1 MADADDIAGG
11 GGSKRPDDPG
21 RSIADRPRGMFRRK
35 GPLRRVILFCA
46 LAVCLLLVGV
56 FASTRGPIAVLIAE
70 SRIRAALNVDVS
82 VDRAR
87 IALNGSVRL
96 FGVTLSVPG
105 HDGIAADFLEVPR
118 VSARI
123 GAGRLAS
130 MDLYDPVVRISESRV
145 NGTLNIESIPVPTRR
160 GTPGVFEIPTVR
172 VHGAMIELGEHD
184 ATRYRSLA
192 RVLADGELTRAPD
205 EGYTVS
211 LIERAGGRAS
221 PLRFEGVIVADELE
235 IRTSAIDL
243 SRWPASSMPPSIRGA
258 MELLSL
264 DGVVD
269 SAVFTLTREA
279 GPNLRATVSRV
290 GVTLPFAATDGGP
303 LIRMRDVNG
312 RIELRPRGVEATLDG
327 LFEDLRYTVT
337 LNYDGIDASAP
348 FQAEMRTT
356 NFRLETRPALLPFV
370 PRLVVERLE
379 LFSNPTADLDATV
392 TIQRRIDDLGV
403 IGPVEVGGWLQVRN
417 GTASFRDFPYP
428 FQRMEGIVHFD
439 SDRIEIRRL
448 SGRSASGATLFATG
462 VIGPLTDYAE
472 VDVRV
477 EVENAPLD
485 DLMKEALGT
494 RGDIVSQL
502 IDDEHE
508 AELRKRG
515 LLGEGESEFATGGV
529 GDIDVR
535 VRRELGPESIW
546 TTEVRVFFDEL
557 RLVPRAFP
565 IPLIARGVLI
575 DVYNNDARVTGE
587 SFTSLAG
594 GDAQITIDLDLSG
607 GGASPDV
614 RVGAREAPA
623 GPLLEYAVIHAG
635 AARPGAEEGERA
647 ALTRLLG
654 GMHLRGLVDASVSV
668 AERDDGSLGVDAW
681 VDLAGLVAEVGR
693 ADRQRGVTLREVNG
707 SVVVTENDAAV
718 DLFAR
723 AFRDE
728 QPAGDVSTKA
738 VVRFPRELPDASPEA
753 LIEAQMDAVALD
765 LGLPLDR
772 AARIFSPEAG
782 EALGGVIERLRPSG
796 RSDVALRYNSGE
808 EAGPELILRGP
819 ERASILS
826 PLGRVEFSGQGGELR
841 VYPGR
846 VLQFDAF
853 DATLSSGGEVAAE
866 VRLDGRYAL
875 DGEMETGRG
884 VNARVSDARFE
895 SSVFREALV
904 RAFGERAAEEYDTLA
919 PAGRFDALL
928 LISPPAEA
936 EADPIVTG
944 RIEPQRLAFDREGR
958 RVILT
963 EIEGGVD
970 LYERGLR
977 LSGLAFEGV
986 GWSGELAGELRAPAD
1001 GRARADAR
1009 LRVNAESLSGDLLA
1023 VVPAALR
1030 ERIEAIGAVIEG
1042 PLALDLQE
1050 FGVDFD
1056 GSESPPFT
1064 AAGML
1069 EFDRARAE
1077 VGVEVREA
1085 TGRLA
1090 FEFVSETDRPQRFQV
1105 DAVASS
1111 ARLAGISARNINAE
1125 ILHGARPGSIRLERF
1140 SADCHGG
1147 RIGASALV
1155 EPSAGDRR
1163 AYTASIRLS
1172 DVRLA
1177 PVLAELGTADSP
1189 PDGAVALQL
1198 GEPPD
1203 GSRGLVSA
1211 ELSLGGWV
1219 GTTRGRRGRGVAQI
1233 GAGPVLELPLIGRLI
1248 EVSNLQ
1254 LPRSGRF
1261 DLAILGFFVENDRVT
1276 FDELSIFT
1284 ESVEVFG
1291 YGTMDWPTR
1300 ELDLR
1305 LASRAVRPIPV
1316 LSPIVEQ
1323 FRDELIVAR
1332 VVGPVESTRI
1342 ITEPLPG
1349 TRDLIR
1355 RLLGREP
1362 SAEERRLLDL
1372 RERMEQNRALA
1383 RRLGDRA
1390 RRPEASEPER

>member
-11 GGSKRPDDPG
+11 GGSKRPGEPGPPKGDP
-21 RSIADRPRGMFRRK
+21 PRGLLRRR
-35 GPLRRVILFCA
+35 GPLRRTIFICILTICV
-46 LAVCLLLVGV
+46 LLGAVFV
-56 FASTRGPIAVLIAE
+56 STRGPIAAKIAE
-70 SRIRAALNVDVS
+70 SRIRAALNVDVK

-87 IALNGSVRL
+87 IGLDGAVHMV
-96 FGVTLSVPG
+96 GVTLSVPG
-105 HDGIAADFLEVPR
+105 HAGIAADFLEVPR
-118 VSARI
+118 ISARI
-123 GAGRLAS
+123 GAGRLTS
-130 MDLYDPVVRISESRV
+130 MDLYDPVVRISESLV
-145 NGTLNIESIPVPTRR
+145 NGTLNIESVPVPTRR
-160 GTPGVFEIPTVR
+160 GTPGVFEIPSVR
-172 VHGAMIELGEHD
+172 VHGVMIELGEHD

-205 EGYTVS
+205 EGYTIS
-211 LIERAGGRAS
+211 LIERAGGRLS
-221 PLRFEGVIVADELE
+221 PLRFDGTIVAEELE
-235 IRTSAIDL
+235 IRTSSIDL

-269 SAVFTLTREA
+269 SAEFTLTREA
-279 GPNLRATVSRV
+279 GPNLKASVARV
-290 GVTLPFAATDGGP
+290 GVTLPFAATEGGP

-337 LNYDGIDASAP
+337 LNYEGIDANAP
-348 FQAEMRTT
+348 FQAEMRAT
-356 NFRLETRPALLPFV
+356 NFRLESRPALLPFV

-392 TIQRRIDDLGV
+392 TIQRRVDDLGV

-428 FQRMEGIVHFD
+428 FERMEGIVLFD

-448 SGRSASGATLFATG
+448 SGRSASGATMFASG
-462 VIGPLTDYAE
+462 VIGPPTDSAE
-472 VDVRV
+472 VDIRV
-477 EVENAPLD
+477 EVEHAPLD

-508 AELRKRG
+508 AELRARG
-515 LLGEGESEFATGGV
+515 LLGEGEAAFSTGGV
-529 GDIDVR
+529 SDIEVR
-535 VRRELGPESIW
+535 VRRELGKESIW
-546 TTEVRVFFDEL
+546 TTEVKVRFDEL

-587 SFTSLAG
+587 HFSSLAG
-594 GDAQITIDLDLSG
+594 GDAQIAIDLDLSD

-614 RVGAREAPA
+614 RVGAREVPA
-623 GPLLEYAVIHAG
+623 GPLLEYAVVHSG

-647 ALTRLLG
+647 ALARLLP
-654 GMHLRGLVDASVSV
+654 GMNLRGLVDASVSV
-668 AERDDGSLGVDAW
+668 GERDDGSIGVDAW
-681 VDLAGLVAEVGR
+681 IDLAGLVAEVGR
-693 ADRQRGVTLREVNG
+693 AGALAGVVLREVNG
-707 SVVVTENDAAV
+707 SVVVTETDATV
-718 DLFAR
+718 DIFAR
-723 AFRDE
+723 AFKNE
-728 QPAGDVSTKA
+728 EPAGDLDAKA
-738 VVRFPRELPDASPEA
+738 LVRFPRELPEA
-753 LIEAQMDAVALD
+753 LVEAQMDARSLE

-772 AARIFSPEAG
+772 AARVFSPEAG
-782 EALGGVIERLRPSG
+782 EALAAAIERLRPSG
-796 RSDVALRYNSGE
+796 RADVALRYRSADPDTPELSLSRPEDVSILTPFGRVAFSGE
-808 EAGPELILRGP
+808 RGT
-819 ERASILS
+819 
-826 PLGRVEFSGQGGELR
+826 LR
-841 VYPGR
+841 VLPGQ
-846 VLQFDAF
+846 LLGFEAF
-853 DATLSSGGEVAAE
+853 DATITHDGEIAAE
-866 VRLDGRYAL
+866 VRLDGRYPMG
-875 DGEMETGRG
+875 DPNGERG
-884 VNARVSDARFE
+884 EGVSARIAEARVE
-895 SSVFREALV
+895 SGLFRAILQRVFGA
-904 RAFGERAAEEYDTLA
+904 RAAELYDALD
-919 PAGRFDALL
+919 PAGRFNGLL
-928 LISPPAEA
+928 RISPPSDPD
-936 EADPIVTG
+936 ADPVVTG
-944 RIEPQRLAFDREGR
+944 RVEPKRLAFDREGR

-963 EIEGGVD
+963 EIEGAIE
-970 LYERGLR
+970 LFERGLR
-977 LSGLAFEGV
+977 LSGLAFQGV
-986 GWSGELAGELRAPAD
+986 GWSGELAGEVRAAED
-1001 GRARADAR
+1001 GPTRADAR
-1009 LRVNAESLSGDLLA
+1009 LRVDAESLSGDLLA
-1023 VVPAALR
+1023 VVPGMLR
-1030 ERIEAIGAVIEG
+1030 ERIDAIDGVIEG
-1042 PLALDLQE
+1042 PLSLDLQE
-1050 FGVDFD
+1050 FGVELD
-1056 GSESPPFT
+1056 GSDSPPFS
-1064 AAGML
+1064 AAGTL

-1077 VGVEVREA
+1077 VGVELREA

-1090 FEFVSETDRPQRFQV
+1090 FEIRDERDERGNRRERFQI
-1105 DAVASS
+1105 DAFAPT
-1111 ARLAGISARNINAE
+1111 ARLSGIGTRNISAQIVS
-1125 ILHGARPGSIRLERF
+1125 GSRPGSIRLERF

-1147 RIGASALV
+1147 RIGADALI
-1155 EPSAGDRR
+1155 ETSDGGRR

-1177 PVLAELGTADSP
+1177 PVLADL
-1189 PDGAVALQL
+1189 GAVGEPPESLTAQL
-1198 GEPPD
+1198 GDPPD
-1203 GSRGLVSA
+1203 GSRGLISA

-1219 GTTRGRRGRGVAQI
+1219 GTTRGRRGRGVAQV
-1233 GAGPVLELPLIGRLI
+1233 GAGPVLELPLLGRLI

-1284 ESVEVFG
+1284 ETVEVFG

-1305 LASRAVRPIPV
+1305 LASRAVRPIPL

-1332 VVGPVESTRI
+1332 VVGPVDSTRI
-1342 ITEPLPG
+1342 VTEPLPG

-1383 RRLGDRA
+1383 RRVGDRA
-1390 RRPEASEPER
+1390 RRTESSDPDR

>member
-1 MADADDIAGG
+1 MADADDIADG

-21 RSIADRPRGMFRRK
+21 RSIADRPRGILRRK
-35 GPLRRVILFCA
+35 GPLRRAIFFCA
-46 LAVCLLLVGV
+46 LAVCLLLVVV
-56 FASTRGPIAVLIAE
+56 FASTRGPIAVMIAE
-70 SRIRAALNVDVS
+70 SRIRAALNVDVK

-118 VSARI
+118 VTARI

-130 MDLYDPVVRISESRV
+130 MDLHDPVVRISESLV

-221 PLRFEGVIVADELE
+221 PLRFEGAIVADELE

-279 GPNLRATVSRV
+279 GPILRTTVSRV
-290 GVTLPFAATDGGP
+290 GVTLPFAATEGGP

-337 LNYDGIDASAP
+337 LNYEGIDASAP

-370 PRLVVERLE
+370 PRLVVDRLE

-392 TIQRRIDDLGV
+392 TIQRRKDDMGV

-439 SDRIEIRRL
+439 RDRIEIRRI

-485 DLMKEALGT
+485 DLMKEALGA

-508 AELRKRG
+508 AELRERG
-515 LLGEGESEFATGGV
+515 LLGEGEAAFATGGV

-535 VRRELGPESIW
+535 VRRKLGPESIW
-546 TTEVRVFFDEL
+546 TTEVKVFFEEL

-565 IPLIARGVLI
+565 IPLIAQNVLI

-587 SFTSLAG
+587 RFTSLAG

-614 RVGAREAPA
+614 RVGAREVPA

-635 AARPGAEEGERA
+635 AARQGAEEGERA
-647 ALTRLLG
+647 ALNRLLG
-654 GMHLRGLVDASVSV
+654 GLHLRGLVDASVSV
-668 AERDDGSLGVDAW
+668 AQRDDGSIGVDAW
-681 VDLAGLVAEVGR
+681 VDLTGLVAEAGR
-693 ADRQRGVTLREVNG
+693 TDAQRGVTLREVNG
-707 SVVVTENDAAV
+707 SVVVTENDATV

-723 AFRDE
+723 AFKEE
-728 QPAGDVSTKA
+728 QPAGDISTKA
-738 VVRFPRELPDASPEA
+738 VVRFPRELPEA
-753 LIEAQMDAVALD
+753 LIEAQMDALALD

-772 AARIFSPEAG
+772 AARVFSPEAG

-796 RSDVALRYNSGE
+796 RSDVALRYDSGD
-808 EAGPELILRGP
+808 EAGPELVLRGP

-826 PLGRVEFSGQGGELR
+826 PLGRIEFSGLGGELR

-875 DGEMETGRG
+875 DGERENGPG
-884 VNARVSDARFE
+884 VNAHVSDGRVE

-904 RAFGERAAEEYDTLA
+904 RAFGERAAEQYDTLA
-919 PAGRFDALL
+919 PAGRFDAFL
-928 LISPPAEA
+928 LISPPDEA

-944 RIEPQRLAFDREGR
+944 RIEPQRLAFDRQGR

-963 EIEGGVD
+963 EIEGGVE
-970 LYERGLR
+970 LFERRLR
-977 LSGLAFEGV
+977 LRGLAFRGV
-986 GWSGELAGELRAPAD
+986 GWSGELAGEIRAPAD
-1001 GRARADAR
+1001 SQARADAS

-1030 ERIEAIGAVIEG
+1030 ERIDAIGAVIEG

-1056 GSESPPFT
+1056 GSDSPPFT

-1069 EFDRARAE
+1069 EFERARAE

-1090 FEFVSETDRPQRFQV
+1090 FQFVSETDEPQRFEV

-1111 ARLAGISARNINAE
+1111 ARLAGIAARNINAE
-1125 ILHGARPGSIRLERF
+1125 ILQGARPGSIRLERF

-1177 PVLAELGTADSP
+1177 PVLADLGTTGPP
-1189 PDGAVALQL
+1189 PDGAIAAQL
-1198 GEPPD
+1198 GDPPD
-1203 GSRGLVSA
+1203 GSRGLISA

-1233 GAGPVLELPLIGRLI
+1233 GTGPVLELPLMGRLV

-1284 ESVEVFG
+1284 ESVEIFG

-1300 ELDLR
+1300 EVDLR

-1342 ITEPLPG
+1342 VTEPLPG

-1372 RERMEQNRALA
+1372 RERMEQNRVLA
-1383 RRLGDRA
+1383 RRMGDRA
-1390 RRPEASEPER
+1390 RRSEPSEPER